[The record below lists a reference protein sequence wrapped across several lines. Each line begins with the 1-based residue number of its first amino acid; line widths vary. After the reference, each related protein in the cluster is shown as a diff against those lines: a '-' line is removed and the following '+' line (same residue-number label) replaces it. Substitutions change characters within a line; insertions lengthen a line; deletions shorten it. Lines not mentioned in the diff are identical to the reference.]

1 MGHAVYSELSAE
13 NQNVYNNNPLIFTQE
28 VASTANEIMFHK
40 YMIENSETKE
50 EKIFW
55 LDKEIGLFLRTIIS
69 QCMYSEFEDYC
80 YKTIENG
87 GSLNADDMADKWLEL
102 EHMYYGD
109 AVTVYDDS
117 GIGWARIPHLYYD
130 YYVYQYATS
139 LTYAASVCNQVDE
152 KGQEEID
159 AYLEFLKAGNSAS
172 PSELLKIA
180 EVDPLADETYEE
192 AGELISE
199 MIDEFIKTAG
209 TQE

>member
-1 MGHAVYSELSAE
+1 
-13 NQNVYNNNPLIFTQE
+13 
-28 VASTANEIMFHK
+28 
-40 YMIENSETKE
+40 MIENSATKE

-55 LDKEIGLFLRTIIS
+55 LDKEINLFLGTLIR

-87 GSLNADDMADKWLEL
+87 GSLNANDMSDKWLEL
-102 EHMYYGD
+102 QHLYYGD
-109 AVTVYDDS
+109 AITVYDDS
-117 GIGWARIPHLYYD
+117 GIDWARISHYYNN

-139 LTYAASVCNQVDE
+139 VTYAASICNKVDE
-152 KGQEEID
+152 KGQDEID

-172 PSELLKIA
+172 PSELLRIA

-199 MIDEFIKTAG
+199 LIDEFIKTAG
-209 TQE
+209 KQD